1 MESIFVVG
9 EVTPFTILSEI
20 ALTNPTAALLELDAS
35 IQSIGEGNII
45 CCQHNMLATYARIIV
60 LETTRQG
67 QIWSEWYTGCW
78 QPPSYLSGM
87 QPRTSLYLH
96 LEQVNT
102 DPEQFY
108 AMTCKHLSSHRKL
121 WSHPTPDGVPSWFSS
136 APNTPDTPDVPE
148 IAASLTRCGEVPTR
162 GGSGHL
168 SKNSFSIIFSQRQR
182 ILIVCCAVISEVHV
196 ILVLDIL
203 TGTKSRSSWWPW
215 LTSDCE
221 WSCRRP

>member
-1 MESIFVVG
+1 M
-9 EVTPFTILSEI
+9 L
-20 ALTNPTAALLELDAS
+20 PTYE
-35 IQSIGEGNII
+35 
-45 CCQHNMLATYARIIV
+45 RIIV

-162 GGSGHL
+162 GGNRHL
-168 SKNSFSIIFSQRQR
+168 SKNSFSVIFSQQST
-182 ILIVCCAVISEVHV
+182 LPHCA
-196 ILVLDIL
+196 
-203 TGTKSRSSWWPW
+203 
-215 LTSDCE
+215 
-221 WSCRRP
+221 SCWGIIIIIIMLRHHRRH